1 MSAHRPPKSM
11 SVLRTQLSGVLRRP
25 ARLLLTGLAVLV
37 ASFVVYST
45 VLAQQIVERTVLAGV
60 TGTPD
65 AADLVVTGDR
75 GPIPAALLAKVR
87 AVPGVVEAV
96 GRTSYGVGIGNDYLE
111 LAADP
116 GTGPLAAARITA
128 GTYPAGP
135 GEIAVTRRTADRL
148 GLPIG
153 TTTSVTV
160 GEKNTKADLRVVG
173 IVDAGD
179 DYGQTAYLTLDRL
192 SALDPAV
199 TPGRID
205 VRVAGAGQAAAVAT
219 SIDALLGPPGDQ
231 RPQVV
236 PAATIRDQEAKAAV
250 SGIEELFIIVGI
262 FVAIAVIA
270 AALVATST
278 FRIVFAQRMRQLALL
293 RAIGAGRGKLAR
305 ALAVEGALVG
315 LVTSTVGVLVALA
328 LGHLLPPVLRMAGIE
343 VQNPGLP
350 IVGAV
355 AVIAGAVVV
364 TIGAVLAPAFSAAK
378 VAPLEALRSSSTT
391 AGKTGIGRVRLAAGV
406 LLAAAAGLVAGHVVA
421 NLPGTDTSEYDVTMP
436 LLEIVGS
443 GALAFLALIALGPVL
458 VPPVLRLVGLPLRAL
473 GPTGRL
479 AVGGIGGAPR
489 RAAAISVVVA
499 LGVTMIAGVL
509 VGSASLRA
517 RAEGKLAVSAPTD
530 FAVFAA
536 EDGKAL
542 PAALLEKARSRPE
555 LTHVIPYREVRTT
568 LTGSNFTFTATDISL
583 ASVPGLLPK
592 MTVMSGALDQVGPGT
607 VAVSNW
613 YSVTAGVAVGDP
625 VTLTAEKNTA
635 PVRVIA
641 VLPGSGPMDADIM
654 ADPTDLDRLGA
665 PAAATA
671 LLADAARTGEVGRT
685 AGQKALKLLAGDQ
698 AGVTVL
704 ADQRDDVAE
713 ENNALLA
720 VALGLVGLTVI
731 IAVVGVG
738 TTTALSV
745 VERVRESGLLRAVGL
760 SRGGLRTM
768 LTAEAGLYGVIGAT
782 MGLLLGIPYAWLGLT
797 ALGRNVSLQLP
808 VTELLVVFVAL
819 TLLTALAGVLPAR
832 KAARTSPVTAL
843 ATDG

>member
-1 MSAHRPPKSM
+1 MTGHRPPKSM
-11 SVLRTQLSGVLRRP
+11 SVLRTQLTGVLRRP

-65 AADLVVTGDR
+65 AADLVVVNES
-75 GPIPAALLAKVR
+75 GPIPAGLLATVR
-87 AVPGVVEAV
+87 AVPGVVEAI
-96 GRTSYGVGIGNDYLE
+96 GRAGYGVGIGNDYLE
-111 LAADP
+111 IATDP
-116 GTGPLAAARITA
+116 GTGPLAVTRVTA
-128 GTYPAGP
+128 GTYPATA
-135 GEIAVTRRTADRL
+135 GEIAVTSRTAARL
-148 GLPIG
+148 NLPIG
-153 TTTSVTV
+153 TTTTATV
-160 GEKNTKADLRVVG
+160 GEKNTKIQLRVVG
-173 IVDAGD
+173 VVDAGD
-179 DYGQTAYLTLDRL
+179 DYGQTAYVPLDLLT
-192 SALDPAV
+192 ALDPTV

-205 VRVAGAGQAAAVAT
+205 VRVAGAGQAGAVSAA
-219 SIDALLGPPGDQ
+219 IDALLGAPGDE
-231 RPQVV
+231 RARVV
-236 PAATIRDQEAKAAV
+236 PAATIRDQEAQSAV
-250 SGIEELFIIVGI
+250 SGIEELFILIGI
-262 FVAIAVIA
+262 FVAVAVIA
-270 AALVATST
+270 ATLVATST

-305 ALAVEGALVG
+305 ALAAEGALVG
-315 LVTSTVGVLVALA
+315 LVTSAVGVLAALA
-328 LGHLLPPVLRMAGIE
+328 LGHALPPVLRAFGIE
-343 VQNPGLP
+343 VLNPGLP
-350 IVGAV
+350 VIGAL
-355 AVIAGAVVV
+355 AVIAGAVVI
-364 TIGAVLAPAFSAAK
+364 TIGAVLAPAFAAAK

-391 AGKTGIGRVRLAAGV
+391 AGKSGIGRVRLAAGV
-406 LLAAAAGLVAGHVVA
+406 LLAVGAALVAGHVVQ

-530 FAVFAA
+530 FAVSAA
-536 EDGKAL
+536 EDGKTL
-542 PAALLEKARSRPE
+542 PTGLLEQARARPE
-555 LTHVIPYREVRTT
+555 LTHVIPYRQVRTT
-568 LTGSNFTFTATDISL
+568 LTGSGFTFAVTDISL
-583 ASVPGLLPK
+583 AAVPGLLPR

-613 YSVTAGVAVGDP
+613 YSVTAGVTVGDP
-625 VTLTAEKNTA
+625 VTLTADKKTA
-635 PVRVIA
+635 PVRVVA
-641 VLPGSGPMDADIM
+641 VLPGSGPMDADIV
-654 ADPTDLDRLGA
+654 AHPTDLDKLGV
-665 PAAATA
+665 PAGATA
-671 LLADAARTGEVGRT
+671 LLADAARAGEAGRTTGRT
-685 AGQKALKLLAGDQ
+685 ALKQLVGDQ
-698 AGVTVL
+698 AVVIVL
-704 ADQRDDVAE
+704 ADQRDDVAD

-768 LTAEAGLYGVIGAT
+768 MTVEAGLYGVIGAT
-782 MGLLLGIPYAWLGLT
+782 MGLLLGVPYAWLGLT

-808 VTELLVVFVAL
+808 VAELLVVFVVL
-819 TLLTALAGVLPAR
+819 TIVTALAGVLPAR
-832 KAARTSPVTAL
+832 RAARTSPVTAL